1 MTGKLLESG
10 AISAFCS
17 SVATMLAAGVQ
28 TDEAVHML
36 AENREQSEFKRV
48 CDAVGAKVVEGSNLA
63 DAMQATPA
71 PSPPTQR
78 KPCASAR
85 HRAAPSACCAASGA
99 TTIAKAVR
107 SPSCATRSAIRRR
120 CCAS

>member
-36 AENREQSEFKRV
+36 AENREQSEFKL
-48 CDAVGAKVVEGSNLA
+48 SLI
-63 DAMQATPA
+63 
-71 PSPPTQR
+71 
-78 KPCASAR
+78 
-85 HRAAPSACCAASGA
+85 H
-99 TTIAKAVR
+99 I
-107 SPSCATRSAIRRR
+107 
-120 CCAS
+120 

>member
-48 CDAVGAKVVEGSNLA
+48 CDAVYSKVVEGSNLA
-63 DAMQATPA
+63 DAMEATGRLP
-71 PSPPTQR
+71 R
-78 KPCASAR
+78 LRNGNRAR
-85 HRAAPSACCAASGA
+85 RRGIGPHRARAAQPRA
-99 TTIAKAVR
+99 LLR
-107 SPSCATRSAIRRR
+107 
-120 CCAS
+120 

>member
-48 CDAVGAKVVEGSNLA
+48 CDAVYSKVVEGSNLGYRRL
-63 DAMQATPA
+63 P
-71 PSPPTQR
+71 R
-78 KPCASAR
+78 LRNGNRAR
-85 HRAAPSACCAASGA
+85 RRGIGPHRARAAQPRA
-99 TTIAKAVR
+99 LLR
-107 SPSCATRSAIRRR
+107 
-120 CCAS
+120 